1 MGNRAGL
8 CLMLA
13 WVLCTLSYAKGADV
27 QLQPPVARKIPHV
40 LSHHDDIRVDNYH
53 WLRDDQRED
62 PEVIQYLEQENRY
75 SERVLTPL
83 NDLQQ
88 SLFQEMV
95 ARVRQD
101 DNTVP
106 YFKQGWWYRTR
117 YQQGQEYGITERY
130 PDGRPEQIEVLLD
143 GNQRAD
149 GKAYYDQ
156 GQMAVSPDQQTLAFS
171 EDFISRRQYQIRFK
185 SLQTGELYDE
195 VLENTSGNLVWAN
208 DGKTLFY
215 VKQDEGTLLPFQVY
229 RHRLGTEQSQD
240 VLVYEEP
247 DSGFYTSL
255 YKSRSG
261 DYIVIGGW
269 NTDASELRIIP
280 SDNPA
285 AAPQLFW
292 PRQHGHEYDLDHY
305 DGRFYVR
312 SNKDGAN
319 FGLYVTDRV
328 SEPNEWQP
336 LIPARADVL
345 LEGFALFR
353 DWLVLEERSEGLLH
367 LRQVNRH
374 NNTEHQIA
382 FDDPAY
388 VSWLGTNPE
397 ADTPWLRYGYASMT
411 RPSTVYEV
419 NMDTG
424 ERRELKQQYVG
435 EQFNTADYRSER
447 LWVNARDGTKVPVSL
462 VYRADSFKRD
472 GSNPLLV
479 YAYGSYGASMDPD
492 FSSARLSLLDRGFVY
507 AIAHVRGGE
516 ELGRDWYDQG
526 RLMSKQNTFNDFID
540 VTRALV
546 QQGYGDEHRVFASG
560 GSAGG
565 LLVGAVVNMAPE
577 LYKGV
582 VAVVPFVDVVTTML
596 DESIP
601 LTTGEYGEWGNPNQ
615 ADAYHYMKSY
625 SPYDQVKPQAYP
637 HMLVTTGLHDSQV
650 QYWEPAKWVAKLR
663 EMKTDDNLLLLH
675 CDMDSGHGG
684 KSGRFEAYHEL
695 AREYAFLLALADEE
709 QSTRL
714 AAGPSAPQDRETR

>member
-1 MGNRAGL
+1 MRNRVRL

-13 WVLCTLSYAKGADV
+13 WVACAKPYAKGTNV
-27 QLQPPVARKIPHV
+27 EVKPPVAKKIPHV
-40 LSHHDDIRVDNYH
+40 LYNHDDFRVDNYH
-53 WLRDDQRED
+53 WMRDDERED
-62 PEVIQYLEQENRY
+62 PAVLEYLEQENQY

-83 NDLQQ
+83 DDLQEK
-88 SLFQEMV
+88 LFQEMV
-95 ARVRQD
+95 ARIRQD
-101 DNTVP
+101 DNSVP
-106 YFKQGWWYRTR
+106 YLKQGWWYRTR

-130 PDGRPEQIEVLLD
+130 PESNPEQVEVLLD
-143 GNQRAD
+143 GNQRAE
-149 GKAYYDQ
+149 GQGYYGQ

-171 EDFISRRQYQIRFK
+171 EDFVSRRQYQIRFK
-185 SLQTGELYDE
+185 SLETGELYPE
-195 VLENTSGNLVWAN
+195 VLENTSGNLVWAK

-215 VKQDEGTLLPFQVY
+215 VKQDDSTLLPFQVY
-229 RHRLGTEQSQD
+229 RHTLGTDQSED
-240 VLVYEEP
+240 VLVHEEA
-247 DSGFYTSL
+247 DSSFYTSL

-261 DYIVIGGW
+261 DYIFIGAW
-269 NTDASELRIIP
+269 NTDASEVHMI
-280 SDNPA
+280 A
-285 AAPQLFW
+285 ADDPEAEPQLFMA
-292 PRQHGHEYDLDHY
+292 RKHGHEYDLEHY
-305 DGRFYVR
+305 QGRFYVR

-319 FGLYVTDRV
+319 FGLYVTD
-328 SEPNEWQP
+328 EANTPDQWQP
-336 LIPARADVL
+336 VIPARDDVL
-345 LEGFALFR
+345 LEGYALFR

-367 LRQVNRH
+367 LRQIHRQDGR
-374 NNTEHQIA
+374 ERQIQ

-388 VSWLGTNPE
+388 VSWMGTNPE
-397 ADTPWLRYGYASMT
+397 ADTPWLRYGYSSMT
-411 RPSTVYEV
+411 RPVTIYEV
-419 NMDTG
+419 NMDTQ

-435 EQFNTADYRSER
+435 EDFNADDYRSER
-447 LWVNARDGTKVPVSL
+447 VWVTARDGVKVPVSL
-462 VYRADSFKRD
+462 VYRADKFKGD

-540 VTRALV
+540 VTKSLV
-546 QQGYGDEHRVFASG
+546 QQGYGDKHNVFASG

-582 VAVVPFVDVVTTML
+582 VAAVPFVDVVTTML

-601 LTTGEYGEWGNPNQ
+601 LTTGEYGEWGNPND
-615 ADAYHYMKSY
+615 ADYYHYMKSY
-625 SPYDQVKPQAYP
+625 SPYDQVKPQDYP
-637 HMLVTTGLHDSQV
+637 NMLVTTGLHDSQV

-684 KSGRFEAYHEL
+684 KSGRFESYHEL

-709 QSTRL
+709 QGTQL
-714 AAGPSAPQDRETR
+714 AAGLNAPDDEETR

>member
-1 MGNRAGL
+1 MRNRVRL

-13 WVLCTLSYAKGADV
+13 WVACAKPYAKGTDV
-27 QLQPPVARKIPHV
+27 EVRPPVAKKIPHV
-40 LSHHDDIRVDNYH
+40 LSSHDDLRVDNYH
-53 WLRDDQRED
+53 WMRDDERDD
-62 PEVIQYLEQENRY
+62 PDVLNYLEQENRY

-83 NDLQQ
+83 DGLQE

-95 ARVRQD
+95 ARIRQD

-106 YFKQGWWYRTR
+106 YLKQGWWYRTR
-117 YQQGQEYGITERY
+117 YQQGQEYGIAERY
-130 PDGRPEQIEVLLD
+130 PDGQPDQVQVLLD
-143 GNQRAD
+143 GNQRAE
-149 GKAYYDQ
+149 GQSYYGQ
-156 GQMAVSPDQQTLAFS
+156 GQMAVSPDQRTLAFS
-171 EDFISRRQYQIRFK
+171 EDFLSRRQYQVRFK
-185 SLQTGELYDE
+185 SLDTGELYPE
-195 VLENTSGNLVWAN
+195 VLENTSGNLVWAK

-215 VKQDEGTLLPFQVY
+215 VKQDDSTLLPFQVY
-229 RHRLGTEQSQD
+229 RHTLGTAQSED
-240 VLVYEEP
+240 VLVHEEQ

-261 DYIVIGGW
+261 DYIFIGAW
-269 NTDASELRIIP
+269 NTDASEIHLIP
-280 SDNPA
+280 ADDPNA
-285 AAPQLFW
+285 EPQVFL

-305 DGRFYVR
+305 QGQFYVR
-312 SNKDGAN
+312 TNKYGAN
-319 FGLYVTDRV
+319 FGLYVTDTAGK
-328 SEPNEWQP
+328 PAQWQP
-336 LIPARADVL
+336 VIPARDEVL

-367 LRQVNRH
+367 LRQIHRQDGR
-374 NNTEHQIA
+374 ERQLQ

-388 VSWLGTNPE
+388 VSWMGTNPE
-397 ADTPWLRYGYASMT
+397 ADTPWLRYGYSSMT
-411 RPSTVYEV
+411 RPVTIYEV
-419 NMDTG
+419 NMDTQ

-435 EQFNTADYRSER
+435 DQFNAGDYRSER
-447 LWVNARDGTKVPVSL
+447 VWVTARDGARVPVSL
-462 VYRADSFKRD
+462 VYRADRFRRD

-516 ELGRDWYDQG
+516 ELGRDWYEQG

-540 VTRALV
+540 VTESLV
-546 QQGYGDEHRVFASG
+546 QQGYGDKGRVFASG

-565 LLVGAVVNMAPE
+565 LLVAAVVNMAPD

-582 VAVVPFVDVVTTML
+582 VAAVPFVDVVTTML

-601 LTTGEYGEWGNPNQ
+601 LTTGEYGEWGNPND
-615 ADAYHYMKSY
+615 ADYYHYMKSY

-637 HMLVTTGLHDSQV
+637 NMLVTTGLHDSQV

-684 KSGRFEAYHEL
+684 KSGRFESYREL

-709 QSTRL
+709 QGTRL
-714 AAGPSAPQDRETR
+714 AAGLSAPDGEVTR